1 MKRVSGLELADL
13 TGKSWRTVKKRLQ
26 EAGINPL
33 AREGTRDIYPSDV
46 ALATIFADPQR
57 KDDLDLT
64 AERARLASAQAN
76 KTELEV
82 AELKGEMVRRDEI
95 TAHWSAMVAA
105 MRAKLLSLPSKMAT
119 RVAGPGKA
127 KEVEALL
134 REQVHQAL
142 EEIAGDEFPHNVR
155 ARIVRA
161 AEDRGTAPQPDREP
175 VGRPVPLPK
184 PGVQRRARKVA
195 D

>member
-33 AREGTRDIYPSDV
+33 AREGTADLYDS
-46 ALATIFADPQR
+46 ALALAVIFADPTR

-64 AERARLASAQAN
+64 AERARLASAQAT

-82 AELKGEMVRRDEI
+82 AELRGEMVRREEI
-95 TAHWSAMVAA
+95 TAHWAAMISA

-119 RVAGPGKA
+119 RVAAPGKTLET
-127 KEVEALL
+127 EVLL
-134 REQVHQAL
+134 RDQVHQAL
-142 EEIAGDEFPHNVR
+142 EEISSDEFPHHVR

-161 AEDRGTAPQPDREP
+161 AEDRGSPTQPDGER
-175 VGRPVPLPK
+175 VGRSVPPSE
-184 PGVQRRARKVA
+184 PGVKRRARKVEN
-195 D
+195 